1 MDLIEPE
8 DPDRAR
14 LLFAYV
20 RTKWDLGESEFELT
34 QRVHDLALASGQREL
49 AAEALSLLADQR
61 WTLGEID
68 LASKHSTEAF
78 ALVADAPPSRTKAHT
93 RVGLANRLWISGQEE
108 EGLMLA
114 RKGLEE
120 AESLGAEDVAA
131 NALRGIGT
139 VRAARGD
146 EGGFDDLARS
156 AELGEKLS
164 DPLVMHQA
172 YNNLA
177 NMHWHF
183 GRIAEG
189 ARYLEVDREI
199 QERFGLTPESAR
211 MRWIQGEEVLL
222 LEMSGAWKECLSAA
236 REFLTEMGAGSHYL
250 VGPVLLMSSSV
261 HLALGDVRAA
271 LADSQRAFELARE
284 VKDPQAVHAALEIRA
299 KVLLLDGQRR
309 EAEELVD
316 ELLALKPQ
324 LNEWFVKDLPWLLL
338 DLGRE
343 GEYLESAKG
352 MPATP
357 WLKAGIAIAEGDFA
371 AAAAIYE
378 PIGAKGSEAIARL
391 HAAEDAAGAGRQSE
405 ADAQLAKARP
415 FFEAQGAKPY
425 LRRCEALL
433 AAAS

>member
-1 MDLIEPE
+1 LQAALDLIEPE

-68 LASKHSTEAF
+68 LASKHSTQAF
-78 ALVADAPPSRTKAHT
+78 ALVADAPPSRTKTHT

-189 ARYLEVDREI
+189 ARCLKVDREI
-199 QERFGLTPESAR
+199 QARFGLAPAAARGSTSSRPRACLRRRGSRQASRLRRETSRPLPRSTSQSAR
-211 MRWIQGEEVLL
+211 RAPRRSRACMQPRTLPAR
-222 LEMSGAWKECLSAA
+222 GA
-236 REFLTEMGAGSHYL
+236 
-250 VGPVLLMSSSV
+250 
-261 HLALGDVRAA
+261 
-271 LADSQRAFELARE
+271 
-284 VKDPQAVHAALEIRA
+284 
-299 KVLLLDGQRR
+299 
-309 EAEELVD
+309 
-316 ELLALKPQ
+316 
-324 LNEWFVKDLPWLLL
+324 N
-338 DLGRE
+338 
-343 GEYLESAKG
+343 
-352 MPATP
+352 
-357 WLKAGIAIAEGDFA
+357 
-371 AAAAIYE
+371 
-378 PIGAKGSEAIARL
+378 
-391 HAAEDAAGAGRQSE
+391 
-405 ADAQLAKARP
+405 
-415 FFEAQGAKPY
+415 
-425 LRRCEALL
+425 LRRTR
-433 AAAS
+433 SS